1 MKRLYRSSALSFFK
15 VRMEEY
21 YRRQAKEYEQM
32 YYRSDPLWQKELKQV
47 RDAIKEKLKDRNVL
61 EIACGPGYWTRI
73 LSEVAQTTVATD
85 AVQEMLDIAKTK
97 KYSCPAS
104 FVQTD
109 AYHLSFKN
117 NSFDAGMANF
127 WFSHIP
133 KSKIHSFL
141 EGFHN
146 VLQNKSRVF
155 MTDNAYVPGIGGQL
169 IIKEGDENTYK
180 LRTAGNGS
188 KDLVLKNYYQANEL
202 TKIFSQYAKSF
213 NDENIVCSNF
223 FWFVVYDLR

>member
-1 MKRLYRSSALSFFK
+1 
-15 VRMEEY
+15 MEEH
-21 YRRQAKEYEQM
+21 YRRRAKEYEQG
-32 YYRSDPLWQKELKQV
+32 YYRSDPLWQKELKQIG
-47 RDAIKEKLKDRNVL
+47 DAIKEKLNRRRVL
-61 EIACGPGYWTRI
+61 EIACGPGYWAWI
-73 LSEVAQTTVATD
+73 LSEVAQTVVATD

-109 AYHLSFKN
+109 AYHLSFKD

-127 WFSHIP
+127 WFSHVP

-155 MTDNAYVPGIGGQL
+155 MADNLYVPGIGGQL

-180 LRTAGNGS
+180 LRTAGDGS

-223 FWFVVYDLR
+223 FWSVVYDLR